1 MTDLILGGKEYTGI
15 QNLIFDLG
23 GVIIKINYQLTIEAF
38 KQVGL
43 TDFDSIYSQLHQSD
57 FFDKYDKG
65 LVSPEEFRQGLLQR
79 ANIKFSNDVF
89 DKAWNAM
96 LVSLPKENI
105 DLLENLKKHFK
116 TYLLSNTNEIHLK
129 YFFGYLNR
137 TYKIKDFSS
146 LFHKAYYSCRV
157 QMRKPDL
164 EIYQKVL
171 NDNGLI
177 ASQTLFIDDTSIN
190 FTEAEKLG
198 IQCYLMK
205 KEDSLISLFSQ
216 FV

>member
-57 FFDKYDKG
+57 LFDKYDKG